1 MRDDGPRTGEPRPC
15 PGRDF
20 GRGPCLLFE
29 HRLAEVAIGNADLL
43 AERQDFMRRK
53 PFADV
58 SFAGLQLGGA
68 LDDPL
73 QRVPADQILPH
84 QTLALPVF

>member
-1 MRDDGPRTGEPRPC
+1 
-15 PGRDF
+15 
-20 GRGPCLLFE
+20 
-29 HRLAEVAIGNADLL
+29 
-43 AERQDFMRRK
+43 MRRK

-73 QRVPADQILPH
+73 QRVPADEILPH
-84 QTLALPVF
+84 QTLAFPVF